1 MHKNIILK
9 AIMAGLMIGFAGIIY
24 LSLENKIIGALFF
37 SFGLLMVVSKGYFLY
52 TGKVGYALPYEKG
65 YLKILVQTLIGNVI
79 GIMSLGLLFRFT
91 GLSDIILKSEVIFLG
106 KLDKS
111 WYETLILAV
120 FCGMMMYIAVE
131 NYKKLEISLLRV
143 LIVIM
148 PVAIFILA
156 SFEHSVANMLYM
168 SMSLTFTLKAMIY
181 LILWITGNAIGAVT
195 LNLIEVKLVE
205 QQAK

>member
-1 MHKNIILK
+1 MHKNSFLK

-24 LSLENKIIGALFF
+24 LSLENRIIGALFF

>member
-1 MHKNIILK
+1 MHKNSFLK

-24 LSLENKIIGALFF
+24 LSLENRIIGALFF

-131 NYKKLEISLLRV
+131 NYKKLEIPLLRV

>member
-9 AIMAGLMIGFAGIIY
+9 AMMAGLMIGFAGIIY
-24 LSLENKIIGALFF
+24 LSLENRIIGALFF

-91 GLSDIILKSEVIFLG
+91 GLSDIILKSEVIFLS

-131 NYKKLEISLLRV
+131 NYKKLEIPLLKV

-168 SMSLTFTLKAMIY
+168 SMSLTFTMKAMIY
-181 LILWITGNAIGAVT
+181 LILWIIGNAIGAVT

-205 QQAK
+205 QQTK

>member
-24 LSLENKIIGALFF
+24 LSLENRIIGALFF

-65 YLKILVQTLIGNVI
+65 YLKILAQTLIGNVI
-79 GIMSLGLLFRFT
+79 GIMSLGILFRFT
-91 GLSDIILKSEVIFLG
+91 GLSDIILKSEIIFLS

-131 NYKKLEISLLRV
+131 NYKKLEIPLLRV

-181 LILWITGNAIGAVT
+181 LILWIIGNAIGAVT

>member
-79 GIMSLGLLFRFT
+79 GIMTLGVLFRFT
-91 GLSDIILKSEVIFLG
+91 GLSDIIIKSEVIFLN

>member
-1 MHKNIILK
+1 MHKNSFLK

-24 LSLENKIIGALFF
+24 LSLENRIIGALFF

-131 NYKKLEISLLRV
+131 NYKKLEIPLLRV

-168 SMSLTFTLKAMIY
+168 SMSLTFTMKAMIY
-181 LILWITGNAIGAVT
+181 LILWIIGNAIGAVT

>member
-65 YLKILVQTLIGNVI
+65 YLKILIQTLIGNVI
-79 GIMSLGLLFRFT
+79 GIMTLGVLFRFT
-91 GLSDIILKSEVIFLG
+91 GLSDIIIKSEVIFLN

-131 NYKKLEISLLRV
+131 NYKKLEIPLLRV

-156 SFEHSVANMLYM
+156 SFEHGVANMLYM

-181 LILWITGNAIGAVT
+181 LSLWIIGNAIGAVT